1 MKTHRQLKQIAAGAL
16 LVLIAALVYVRLSA
30 APVRPFDSEWQVRVG
45 AQVALDAHIRGMA
58 RRAQIDNYIS
68 GIPPIGRRRL
78 ALQTAH
84 RTASGEYDLVFYPSV
99 THTIVLYH
107 FSPDHRIAWKTC
119 TWTEA

>member
-1 MKTHRQLKQIAAGAL
+1 MQTHRKLKLIVAGAL
-16 LVLIAALVYVRLSA
+16 LVLIAALLYGRLSA
-30 APVRPFDSEWQVRVG
+30 APVRPFESEWQDRVG
-45 AQVALDAHIRGMA
+45 APVVLDTHIRGMA
-58 RRAQIDNYIS
+58 RRAQIDSYIS
-68 GIPPIGRRRL
+68 GIPPIGRRQL
-78 ALQTAH
+78 TLQAAH